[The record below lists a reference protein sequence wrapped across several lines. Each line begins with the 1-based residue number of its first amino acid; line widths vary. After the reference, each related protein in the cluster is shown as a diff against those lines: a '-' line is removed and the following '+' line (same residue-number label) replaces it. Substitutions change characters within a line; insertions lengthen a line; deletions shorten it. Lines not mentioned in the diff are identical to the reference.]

1 MLTLIL
7 LCLWNDCHL
16 QVQVKKLLDL
26 QKSKMW
32 WGTQSLGL
40 HFCSSPL
47 VASLFPEQCPSAP
60 LAPLLKGHL
69 RHVISS
75 GPFAW
80 FLLGLIIYF
89 CLLFLC
95 YSSPIQ
101 KSSVAKTLQF
111 ESEAPLESVSEER
124 SVERPIINLPLVLQP
139 LIGQVAETAEEKYR
153 LLEQRDKILRQ
164 GKTLIG
170 SCTI

>member
-32 WGTQSLGL
+32 PGTQSLGL
-40 HFCSSPL
+40 HFCSPPL
-47 VASLFPEQCPSAP
+47 VASFFPEQCPSS
-60 LAPLLKGHL
+60 PLLKGHL

-75 GPFAW
+75 SPFAW
-80 FLLGLIIYF
+80 FLFGLIIYF

-101 KSSVAKTLQF
+101 KSSVAKILQF

-124 SVERPIINLPLVLQP
+124 SIERPIINLPSVLQP
-139 LIGQVAETAEEKYR
+139 LIGQVAETAEERFR

-164 GKTLIG
+164 GKALIG
-170 SCTI
+170 SGTI

>member
-16 QVQVKKLLDL
+16 QVLVKKLLDL

-32 WGTQSLGL
+32 QGTQSLGL
-40 HFCSSPL
+40 HFCSHPL
-47 VASLFPEQCPSAP
+47 VASLFPEQCPSAT
-60 LAPLLKGHL
+60 LAPLLKGHS

-75 GPFAW
+75 SPFAW

-89 CLLFLC
+89 YLLFLC

-124 SVERPIINLPLVLQP
+124 SVERPINLPLVLQP

-164 GKTLIG
+164 GKALIDSG
-170 SCTI
+170 TI

>member
-1 MLTLIL
+1 MLMKWLSFTGPSEKAARPSE
-7 LCLWNDCHL
+7 
-16 QVQVKKLLDL
+16 VKNVMGD
-26 QKSKMW
+26 S
-32 WGTQSLGL
+32 
-40 HFCSSPL
+40 
-47 VASLFPEQCPSAP
+47 E
-60 LAPLLKGHL
+60 
-69 RHVISS
+69 S
-75 GPFAW
+75 GPA
-80 FLLGLIIYF
+80 FLQSSTNRKPFPRAVPISTTSSLTKRSFKTCDIKWSFCMILGLIIYF

-111 ESEAPLESVSEER
+111 ESETPLESVSEER

-170 SCTI
+170 SGTI